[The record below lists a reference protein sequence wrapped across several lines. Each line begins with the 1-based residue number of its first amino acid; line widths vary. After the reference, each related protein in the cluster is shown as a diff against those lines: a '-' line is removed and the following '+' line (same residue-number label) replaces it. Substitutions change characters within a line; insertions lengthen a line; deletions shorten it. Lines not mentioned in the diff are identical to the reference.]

1 MKIESLERV
10 LREHALTQGLPEAQV
25 RFITGC
31 AKNARF
37 AAGEYLFH
45 EGDESN
51 ALYLIRSGR
60 ISLELDVPPRGVVE
74 IESVGPGDVIGASAM
89 SPPFRWHVDGRA
101 TESTLAIQ
109 VDGECLR
116 NKCEADPAL
125 GYALL
130 QRLLADLAG
139 RLVRAR
145 LQQLDLYRS
154 EAG

>member
-10 LREHALTQGLPEAQV
+10 LREHALTQGLDEAQV

-31 AKNARF
+31 AKNTRF
-37 AAGEYLFH
+37 SAGEYLFH
-45 EGDESN
+45 EGDPSN
-51 ALYLIRSGR
+51 ELYLVRSGR
-60 ISLELDVPPRGVVE
+60 ISLEIDVPPRGVVE
-74 IESVGPGDVIGASAM
+74 IETVGAGDVFGASAM
-89 SPPFRWHVDGRA
+89 CPPFRWHVDARA
-101 TESTLAIQ
+101 TETTLAIEL
-109 VDGECLR
+109 DGQCLR

-125 GYALL
+125 GYALM
-130 QRLLADLAG
+130 QRLLSDLAR